1 MEFDVFLNKK
11 QVNGKIDFLSTY
23 LKFNYDEIAIKDWV
37 VIDAGFETAI
47 DMISTVAYGKPD
59 YLDYLVKFNRLNNP
73 LYIPTGTII
82 LVPDLNSM
90 LSNIEFVDLT
100 SVNSSLTVNQL
111 NSFNQVKLT
120 SSSPGVKTIE
130 SSNYTRT
137 SNGAYIF

>member
-11 QVNGKIDFLSTY
+11 QVDGKIDFLSTY

-37 VIDAGFETAI
+37 VIDAGFETSI

-111 NSFNQVKLT
+111 NGFNQVKLT
-120 SSSPGVKTIE
+120 SNSPGVKTIE